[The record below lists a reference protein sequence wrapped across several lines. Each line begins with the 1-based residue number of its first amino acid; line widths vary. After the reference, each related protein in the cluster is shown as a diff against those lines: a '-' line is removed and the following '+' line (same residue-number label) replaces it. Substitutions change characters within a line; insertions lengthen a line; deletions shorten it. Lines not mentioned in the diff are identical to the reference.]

1 MLDIRQTPA
10 YARYLKSIGWQVERI
25 NEVNYFI
32 KKLPLMGS
40 IIKIQRPEEIKI
52 KKINE
57 LAKKYKSFQII
68 IEPKSEMDARY
79 LISIGYK
86 KSKRPYLPTK
96 TLHLELTHPQESLI
110 NQMKKDAKRA
120 IKKTEDLEIHEPTIS
135 CFRDCWKKAV
145 GLKRYVPAIKN
156 LKSLKKNFRKNCL
169 FLLTKEGSAGAIF
182 LMGDKIALGQQAASS
197 AYYWQAFSNQKGRKT
212 LAQYKI
218 VWEGILWAKKHGAKI
233 FDFEGIYDKRFPNK
247 KWKGF
252 THFKKSFGG
261 YEVSYPGAFV
271 KNLVPFKLQKRPH
284 QAAQ

>member
-1 MLDIRQTPA
+1 MVDIRQTPA
-10 YARYLKSIGWQVERI
+10 YARYLKSIGWQVKRI

-32 KKLPLMGS
+32 KKLPLIGS
-40 IIKIQRPEEIKI
+40 VIKIQRPEYIRYKDIKI
-52 KKINE
+52 
-57 LAKKYKSFQII
+57 LSAKQRAFQII
-68 IEPKSEMDARY
+68 VEPKNELDAQY
-79 LISIGYK
+79 LTSIGYK

-110 NQMKKDAKRA
+110 NQMKKDARLA
-120 IKKTEDLEIHEPTIS
+120 IGKNDQLPIYNYQLRDLEK
-135 CFRDCWKKAV
+135 FRTTWKSAV
-145 GLKRYVPAIKN
+145 GLKRYVPPLKN
-156 LKSLKKNFRKNCL
+156 LRSLKKSFRKNCL
-169 FLLTKEGSAGAIF
+169 FLLTKDGSAGAIF
-182 LMGDKIALGQQAASS
+182 LMGDKIVH
-197 AYYWQAFSNQKGRKT
+197 YWQAFSNQKGRKT

-271 KNLVPFKLQKRPH
+271 KTRLPIYS
-284 QAAQ
+284 AD